1 MATFELLPAIDLR
14 AGRVV
19 RLREGDFERET
30 AYSDDPVATAL
41 DLVGQG
47 SRWLH
52 VVDLDGARAGAPAH
66 EPVIARLIAVV
77 GTSARVEVGGGIR
90 DAAVARRYIELG
102 AARVVLGTAALGS
115 SRLAATLVAELGVGR
130 IVAALDVRGRQVVG
144 NAWQARDEGTGIDEA
159 VRRLLAE
166 GVVTFEVTA
175 IDRDGALSGP
185 DLELLA
191 RVRALAP
198 QASVIASGGIRSI
211 DDLLAVREL
220 GCAGAIVGTAI
231 YERTLDLA
239 TAMRV
244 LNA

>member
-30 AYSDDPVATAL
+30 AYSNDPVATAL

-52 VVDLDGARAGAPAH
+52 VVDLDGARVGAAAH
-66 EPVIARLIAVV
+66 EPVIARLIEAV

-90 DAAVARRYIELG
+90 DAAAARRYVELG
-102 AARVVLGTAALGS
+102 AARIVLGTASLGS
-115 SRLAATLVAELGVGR
+115 SQLAANLVAEHGVGR
-130 IVAALDVRGRQVVG
+130 IVVALDVRGGQAVG
-144 NAWQARDEGTGIDEA
+144 NAWQAGDDATGIDEA

-185 DLELLA
+185 DLGLLA

-198 QASVIASGGIRSI
+198 EASVIASGGIRSI
-211 DDLLAVREL
+211 DDLLSVREL
-220 GCAGAIVGTAI
+220 GCAGAIIGRAI
-231 YERTLDLA
+231 YERTFDLP
-239 TAMRV
+239 TALSV
-244 LNA
+244 LSA